1 MQHREQAQRKERRID
16 PEPPPVDPRRLAE
29 KEVQTLL
36 RQQHAGR
43 RDQPERQQ
51 PVGERH
57 AQKRQKVVVVIGI
70 EIEVLRIADG
80 RQHAA
85 EIRRHGLQHHDAN
98 EILPAVRHAEHDHR
112 KRHEGQKRHVVRDQ
126 HRREEAEQHE
136 QQPDRAHAP
145 GFFAQRVRQM
155 RKEARLPQ
163 PGDDGHQAVEQ
174 RERAKVEI
182 GGISGVR
189 RHEKAADQ
197 RGERR
202 DQQHRL
208 APDKGTNCSHDLLHP
223 SVVNERIV
231 AQSTPH
237 SKANS

>member
-1 MQHREQAQRKERRID
+1 MAETRRIMQKHNA
-16 PEPPPVDPRRLAE
+16 RLP
-29 KEVQTLL
+29 L
-36 RQQHAGR
+36 HARGDVR
-43 RDQPERQQ
+43 
-51 PVGERH
+51 
-57 AQKRQKVVVVIGI
+57 
-70 EIEVLRIADG
+70 AD
-80 RQHAA
+80 A
-85 EIRRHGLQHHDAN
+85 
-98 EILPAVRHAEHDHR
+98 
-112 KRHEGQKRHVVRDQ
+112 
-126 HRREEAEQHE
+126 QHE

-145 GFFAQRVRQM
+145 GFLAQRVRQM

-208 APDKGTNCSHDLLHP
+208 APDKGTNGSHDFLPGEFSAKYTPCAFLLQ
-223 SVVNERIV
+223 E
-231 AQSTPH
+231 
-237 SKANS
+237 